1 VGHVNRDWA
10 EEEHPCHSCN
20 RRTRILTRAATG
32 ELYAECIDCWER
44 ANRARENARWEAE
57 AAEQAQRTPAFA
69 AAEHATVPHAG
80 VDALIL
86 KLREAPRELPT
97 VDLAELARKGV
108 DPPELVCDRLLYRG
122 CLHSLAGPPE
132 AGKSTLAYWWALDLL
147 GQGQRVVVVDVE
159 AGPEQV
165 TEKLLALGAKPD
177 DLEHL
182 AYVHYPGARW
192 DAADLAGLQELVAQA
207 PTPLMLFDS
216 IGVALAQAG
225 KDENHVA
232 EVEPLYSALL
242 QLARSGPAVALLDHV
257 AKAGNGGRYAR
268 GSGAKLQL
276 VDVALMVD
284 VVQPFNREQSGRLR
298 LHVSKDRRGY
308 LARDH
313 QVRVEVENGRMTLT
327 ISALDPAAT
336 ERDGASLPP
345 AAVKALAALRGKDA
359 PQTVKELGDRMKQE
373 TGKALTWPTMRKAL
387 NLLAELG
394 FAEGRGDSG
403 KPKRW
408 WALETG
414 DGGVPGVPNL

>member
-1 VGHVNRDWA
+1 VTLNLGGPAYLCVNCERKY
-10 EEEHPCHSCN
+10 
-20 RRTRILTRAATG
+20 TTVLTRRDDGST
-32 ELYAECIDCWER
+32 YAQCTDCYER
-44 ANRARENARWEAE
+44 VAHEVS
-57 AAEQAQRTPAFA
+57 EQLAY
-69 AAEHATVPHAG
+69 EHAQARQAPPAARSAIDG
-80 VDALIL
+80 LIL
-86 KLREAPRELPT
+86 QLRESRHLPT

-147 GQGQRVVVVDVE
+147 AKGQRVLVVDVE

-182 AYVHYPGARW
+182 TYVHYPGARW
-192 DAADLAGLQELVAQA
+192 DAADLAGLRELVAQA
-207 PTPLMLFDS
+207 PTPLVLFDS

-225 KDENHVA
+225 KDENHVG
-232 EVEPLYSALL
+232 EVQPLYSALL
-242 QLARSGPAVALLDHV
+242 EDARDHQAAVVMLDHV

-308 LARDH
+308 LARNHD
-313 QVRVEVENGRMTLT
+313 VRVAVDDGRMTLT
-327 ISALDPAAT
+327 VAAVDPVAADS
-336 ERDGASLPP
+336 DGASLPP